1 MCTVAGLSCPAQD
14 TSVGALAMARG
25 RRAGVPAC
33 ALDYAG
39 RRVPR
44 GLDRARHREPVSPRS
59 RSAEPPLTI
68 RPCPTAS
75 DKGARRLRRLRVHA
89 LTRTQISALLMT
101 SVSRLARGEAPR
113 HAGSP
118 VRGGLPSRPRKR
130 KAIEFDVQMLVDERK
145 QVRTPLSDPAERRSL
160 ARPCRSGREFCL
172 CVRANVGLGAFA
184 HVASGGCKRV
194 VLRRP
199 RAISPVST
207 SRHARSRSAT
217 QAR

>member
-1 MCTVAGLSCPAQD
+1 
-14 TSVGALAMARG
+14 MARG
-25 RRAGVPAC
+25 RRVGVPAC

-89 LTRTQISALLMT
+89 LTRTQVPALLMT
-101 SVSRLARGEAPR
+101 SVSRLVRVSPEARRRVTPAARAVG
-113 HAGSP
+113 
-118 VRGGLPSRPRKR
+118 PSLARAQK

-172 CVRANVGLGAFA
+172 CVRAKVGLGAFA

-199 RAISPVST
+199 RAISPVSA